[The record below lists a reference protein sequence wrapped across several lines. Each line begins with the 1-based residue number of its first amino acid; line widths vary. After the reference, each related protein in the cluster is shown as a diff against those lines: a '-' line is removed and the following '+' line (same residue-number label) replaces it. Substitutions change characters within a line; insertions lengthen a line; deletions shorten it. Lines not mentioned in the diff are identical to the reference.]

1 MLRLKVN
8 GHDDQNGLRAQRFD
22 EKDGGLLG
30 AAGLMHPAVSENGY
44 RSFSEEDVQRLLRI
58 GVLRALGL
66 SVPAIDRALRDEA
79 DAVRHAAVQDRF
91 GTKTPKR

>member
-1 MLRLKVN
+1 
-8 GHDDQNGLRAQRFD
+8 
-22 EKDGGLLG
+22 
-30 AAGLMHPAVSENGY
+30 MHPAVSENGY

-79 DAVRHAAVQDRF
+79 DAVLHTAGQDRF
-91 GTKTPKR
+91 STKPSR

>member
-1 MLRLKVN
+1 MAIKTVCERS
-8 GHDDQNGLRAQRFD
+8 GLTKKAVAYYG
-22 EKDGGLLG
+22 GGLI
-30 AAGLMHPAVSENGY
+30 HPAVSENGY

-66 SVPAIDRALRDEA
+66 SVPAIDRALRGEA
-79 DAVRHAAVQDRF
+79 DAVLHAAVQDRF

>member
-1 MLRLKVN
+1 MLRLEVN

-22 EKDGGLLG
+22 EKGGGLLWR
-30 AAGLMHPAVSENGY
+30 GLIHPAVSENGY

-66 SVPAIDRALRDEA
+66 SVPAIDRALRGEA
-79 DAVRHAAVQDRF
+79 DAVRHAAGQDRF
-91 GTKTPKR
+91 GTKPSR